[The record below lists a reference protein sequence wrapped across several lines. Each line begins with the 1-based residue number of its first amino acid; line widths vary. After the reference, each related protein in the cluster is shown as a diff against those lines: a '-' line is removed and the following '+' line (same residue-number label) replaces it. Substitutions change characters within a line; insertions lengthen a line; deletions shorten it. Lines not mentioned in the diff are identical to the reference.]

1 MTTLPQA
8 APLRLPR
15 PVSSSPLAIPTGPVS
30 PVAGMVAQVQSGAQ
44 MSGADVWRVIRSNLW
59 LIIIMVV
66 VSAGIGYAANSWLQ
80 KYHSRYTSVGT
91 LQVVAPEASDL
102 GPSNFDTGNLALD
115 LKTHAT
121 MLKDPSLVTQIFQN
135 QENEEFRNT
144 SWFKQFSQSTIQ
156 DAKEDLA
163 DNLEVSIVPES
174 RLIRVGMT
182 CNDASSARVI
192 VNTVA
197 EQYIRNQ
204 KEINE
209 NKEYERHKDLEDRQ
223 VREEMYL
230 KTVNGEIAD
239 YESQLNE
246 GGITGTLNKVSTK
259 DMELSELL
267 QKSLQL
273 QLDLAAAQDN
283 YTNLYNQISA
293 DQDPPKVAEAIA
305 GDPEVA
311 VYRADVNNLELSVAE
326 TLESLGPENSTVKE
340 LLARQQLLEGKLNA
354 ATAEARIRYRTQAI
368 EDSHEAV
375 TQSKRALDQMNT
387 RIESLRGDMAH
398 LTDVMTTLLQKQSEK
413 EGYEAKLKEIND
425 RLDQIADYAVKR
437 DFSSIQWDAKPELPE
452 VPSFPKLGVVMTL
465 SIFIGLALAL
475 GIAFLRE
482 LLDTTIRS
490 PRDITRVGNMNVL
503 GMVPHED
510 DDPQSAGARLPVVIF
525 EAPHSMMAEQ
535 LRQVRTRLQHS
546 SSLDTTRSILVTS
559 PSPGDGKS
567 TIACN
572 LASGL
577 ALNGRRILLVDAN
590 FRRPELH
597 RVFNLNNEQGFSD
610 VLNSLEMFE
619 SAMHETQVPNL
630 FVIPSGPKPTNA
642 TELLESQLLIDFIE
656 RALEEFDHVIFDSG
670 PLLFV
675 SETVALAPRVDG
687 VVTVV
692 RARTNSR
699 GVLSRMRENL
709 RQVKAEHL
717 GIVLNAVRTQGGG
730 YYGRNIR
737 TYYEYQ
743 NGGPTTGGGGR
754 AA

>member
-15 PVSSSPLAIPTGPVS
+15 PAPATPLAIPTGPIS
-30 PVAGMVAQVQSGAQ
+30 PMSGMVAQVQSGAQ

-59 LIIIMVV
+59 LIILLVV
-66 VSAGIGYAANSWLQ
+66 VGGVTGYGINYWLQ
-80 KYHSRYTSVGT
+80 KNHSKYTAVGT
-91 LQVVAPEASDL
+91 LQVVAPDVSETGAMV
-102 GPSNFDTGNLALD
+102 DTSSLSLD
-115 LKTHAT
+115 LKTHAA
-121 MLKDPSLVTQIFQN
+121 LFKDPSLATQVLQNQDNDEIRHSTWFMQFQN
-135 QENEEFRNT
+135 GSLQLA
-144 SWFKQFSQSTIQ
+144 KQ
-156 DAKEDLA
+156 DLA
-163 DNLEVSIVPES
+163 DNLEVAIAPDS
-174 RLIRVGMT
+174 RLLKIAMT
-182 CNDASSARVI
+182 CNDPNSARVI
-192 VNTVA
+192 VETFC
-197 EQYIRNQ
+197 EQYMKNQ

-209 NKEYERHKDLEDRQ
+209 NKEYDRHKDLETRQ
-223 VREEMYL
+223 VREEMAL
-230 KTVNGEIAD
+230 KGVNGEIAD
-239 YESQLNE
+239 LESQLNE

-273 QLDLAAAQDN
+273 ELDLAAAQD
-283 YTNLYNQISA
+283 LYKSTYDQISS
-293 DQDPPKVAEAIA
+293 DQDPPKVAEMIA
-305 GDPEVA
+305 ADPEVSG
-311 VYRADVNNLELSVAE
+311 YRQLVNNLELSVS
-326 TLESLGPENSTVKE
+326 ESLENLDSQNPNVKD
-340 LLARQQLLEGKLNA
+340 LQAREQLLEGKLNA
-354 ATAEARIRYRTQAI
+354 SEADARIRYRTEAL
-368 EDSHEAV
+368 EESREAV
-375 TQSKRALDQMNT
+375 TQAKRALDSMNT

-413 EGYEAKLKEIND
+413 EGYELKLKQIND
-425 RLDQIADYAVKR
+425 RMDQIANYAVKR
-437 DFSSIQWDAKPELPE
+437 DFSSIQWAAKPETPDA
-452 VPSFPKLGVVMTL
+452 PSFPKLSVTL
-465 SIFIGLALAL
+465 TLAIFTGLALAL

-490 PRDITRVGNMNVL
+490 PRDINRVGNMNVL

-597 RVFNLNNEQGFSD
+597 RVFNLSNEQGFSD
-610 VLNSLEMFE
+610 VLGSLEMFE
-619 SAMHETQVPNL
+619 TTMHETQVPNL
-630 FVIPSGPKPTNA
+630 FVLPSGPKPTNA

-692 RARTNSR
+692 RARANSR

-717 GIVLNAVRTQGGG
+717 GIVLNAVRAQGGG

-743 NGGPTTGGGGR
+743 SGTTPTGGGGGR